1 MKRTGE
7 NNLYGYWRM
16 VIFGLMVL
24 GAASFLFADNAT
36 VEQLIEEVMQKTPET
51 DLSAEEVTAAL
62 ESGATTL
69 LIVSIVGI
77 VLGGIS
83 IFLLI
88 GNKNPKIAGIILL
101 ITAVLGTV
109 LTAFYG
115 LFAGAAYLI
124 AGIIAL
130 VRKEKQMVA

>member
-7 NNLYGYWRM
+7 IIFTVIGM

-24 GAASFLFADNAT
+24 GMASFLFADNAA
-36 VEQLIEEVMQKTPET
+36 VEQLIEEVMQEEQET
-51 DLSAEEVTAAL
+51 NLSAEEVTAAL

-88 GNKNPKIAGIILL
+88 GNKKPKIAAIILL

-109 LTAFYG
+109 LTAFFG

-130 VRKEKQMVA
+130 VRKEKQMIA

>member
-7 NNLYGYWRM
+7 IIFTVIGM

-24 GAASFLFADNAT
+24 GTASFLFADNAA
-36 VEQLIEEVMQKTPET
+36 VEQLIEEVMQEEQET
-51 DLSAEEVTAAL
+51 ALSAQEVTTAL

-88 GNKNPKIAGIILL
+88 GNKKPKTAGIILL

-109 LTAFYG
+109 LTAFFG

-130 VRKEKQMVA
+130 VRKENQMIA

>member
-7 NNLYGYWRM
+7 IIFTVIGM